1 MVLKKQR
8 MMRKISSFKRKSQIK
23 VEIEMKNDKYYT
35 YSKNTFD
42 LTLM

>member
-8 MMRKISSFKRKSQIK
+8 MMRKISYFKRKLQIK